1 MNRNRTFPA
10 AALIVIVMAA
20 FRPLPTLATDAPP
33 ANEGGSRAET
43 AARVNAAA
51 DDYLA
56 AYFQHFPEWA
66 TFYRIEGA
74 THDRL
79 RDNTAAGRAA
89 WQAVEDNLIAKLA
102 SVRAADLDGA
112 AAVTYEVLH
121 EQLESSRQ
129 ARVCRSEN
137 WAVDQVWGWQIALGE
152 LADVQPVGT
161 AEERARALARWQQL
175 PRFIDAET
183 RNLAEGLRA
192 GYSAP
197 KRNVDLVVEQLDGLL
212 AMAPEASPFYA
223 PARAAG
229 DEVLAVQ
236 WAKLLKDEVSPAI
249 ARHRDYLR
257 TEYRNGARTAIAVTS
272 NPDGEACYQALLR
285 FNTTLPY
292 RPKEM
297 FEAGEQA
304 VALRENRIA
313 EIGKRVFGTSDLVE
327 IRKRLRSESSN
338 RFSTRDELLAY
349 TTAAIERART
359 SVPHWFNQLPKA
371 VVVIKPVPE
380 YQEQSSTARYMPASD
395 DRKVPGTYFVNLYQP
410 EKQSKGATESVA
422 FHETY
427 PGHHLQIAL
436 AQEQV
441 SSHPLLR
448 YIGNSGF
455 TEGWARYSETLAA
468 EMGLYSS
475 ELNILEML
483 SGLPTGMVVDPGIH
497 AMGWT
502 REQAIEYTLSKQV
515 GMTPE
520 EAGAY
525 VDRIVVWPGQMV
537 TYGAGELEIVRLRGE
552 AERTLGKEFD
562 IRAFH
567 DRVIGRG
574 AVTLPMLRAQVMEW
588 IKEQLHV
595 MKAPISSAGDLS

>member
-1 MNRNRTFPA
+1 MNRNMRFPVA
-10 AALIVIVMAA
+10 ASNVILIMAALS
-20 FRPLPTLATDAPP
+20 PLTTLAADAPP
-33 ANEGGSRAET
+33 ASGSGPKAET

-51 DDYLA
+51 DAYLA
-56 AYFQHFPEWA
+56 AYFRHFPEWA
-66 TFYRIEGA
+66 TLYRIEGA
-74 THDRL
+74 THDRF

-89 WQAVEDNLIAKLA
+89 WQTVEDDLLERLT
-102 SVRAADLDGA
+102 SVRVMGLEGS
-112 AAVTYEVLH
+112 AAVTYEVLR

-137 WAVDQVWGWQIALGE
+137 WAVDQVGGWQIALGE
-152 LADVQPVGT
+152 LADAQPVAT

-175 PRFIDAET
+175 PGFIDAET
-183 RNLAEGLRA
+183 RTLAEGLRA

-197 KRNVDLVVEQLDGLL
+197 KRNVDLVVTQLDGLL
-212 AMAPEASPFYA
+212 AMAPAASPFYA

-229 DEVLAVQ
+229 DEAFAAQ
-236 WAKLLKDEVSPAI
+236 WVKLLKDEVYPAI

-272 NPDGEACYQALLR
+272 NPDGEACYQALIRL
-285 FNTTLPY
+285 NTTLPY

-304 VALRENRIA
+304 VALRESRIA
-313 EIGKRVFGTSDLVE
+313 EIGKRVFGTSELAE
-327 IRKRLRSESSN
+327 IHKRLRSESSN
-338 RFSTRDELLAY
+338 RFATRDELLVY
-349 TTAAIERART
+349 TTSAIERART
-359 SVPHWFNQLPKA
+359 VVPRWFNKLPQA

-380 YQEQSSTARYMPASD
+380 YQEQSSTARYTPASD
-395 DRKVPGTYFVNLYQP
+395 DRTLPGTYFVNLFQP

-436 AQEQV
+436 AQEQI
-441 SSHPLLR
+441 SAHPLLR

-455 TEGWARYSETLAA
+455 IEGWARYSETLAV

-475 ELNILEML
+475 DLNTMEML

-502 REQAIEYTLSKQV
+502 REQAIQYTLSKQV

-552 AERTLGKEFD
+552 AERALGKDFD

-567 DRVIGRG
+567 DHVIGRG
-574 AVTLPMLRAQVMEW
+574 AVTLTMLRAQVREW
-588 IKEQLHV
+588 IKEQ
-595 MKAPISSAGDLS
+595 SAK

>member
-1 MNRNRTFPA
+1 MNRNRTFPVA
-10 AALIVIVMAA
+10 AVIVIVMAA
-20 FRPLPTLATDAPP
+20 FRPSATLATD
-33 ANEGGSRAET
+33 ESGSRAAT

-51 DDYLA
+51 DTYLV

-89 WQAVEDNLIAKLA
+89 WQAVEDDLIAKLA
-102 SVRAADLDGA
+102 SIRVADLDGS
-112 AAVTYEVLH
+112 AAVTYEVLR

-137 WAVDQVWGWQIALGE
+137 WAVDQVGGWQIALGE

-161 AEERARALARWQQL
+161 AEERARALARWQQM

-197 KRNVDLVVEQLDGLL
+197 RRNVDLVVEQLDGLL
-212 AMAPEASPFYA
+212 AMAPAASPFYA

-229 DEVLAVQ
+229 DEALAAQ
-236 WAKLLKDEVSPAI
+236 WAKLLQDEVYPAI
-249 ARHRDYLR
+249 ARYRDYLR
-257 TEYRNGARTAIAVTS
+257 TEYRNGARAAIAVTS

-292 RPKEM
+292 RPEEM

-304 VALRENRIA
+304 VALRESRIA
-313 EIGKRVFGTSDLVE
+313 EIGKRVFGTSDLAE

-359 SVPHWFNQLPKA
+359 SVPRWFNQLPQA

-380 YQEQSSTARYMPASD
+380 YQEQSSTARYTPASD

-436 AQEQV
+436 AQEQI

-475 ELNILEML
+475 ELNTLEML

-537 TYGAGELEIVRLRGE
+537 TYGAGESEIVRLRGE

-567 DRVIGRG
+567 DRVTGHG
-574 AVTLPMLRAQVMEW
+574 AVTLPMLRAQVSEW
-588 IKEQLHV
+588 IKEQGA
-595 MKAPISSAGDLS
+595 K

>member
-1 MNRNRTFPA
+1 MNRNWTFPV
-10 AALIVIVMAA
+10 AALIVIVLAA
-20 FRPLPTLATDAPP
+20 LRPLPTLATDAPP
-33 ANEGGSRAET
+33 ATEGGSRAET

-51 DDYLA
+51 DAYLA

-74 THDRL
+74 RHDRF

-89 WQAVEDNLIAKLA
+89 WQAVEDDLIAKLA
-102 SVRAADLDGA
+102 SVRVADLDGS
-112 AAVTYEVLH
+112 AAVTYEVLR
-121 EQLESSRQ
+121 EQLEASRQ

-152 LADVQPVGT
+152 LADAQPVGT
-161 AEERARALARWQQL
+161 AEERARALARWQKM
-175 PRFIDAET
+175 PGFIDAET

-229 DEVLAVQ
+229 DEALAAQ
-236 WAKLLKDEVSPAI
+236 WAKLLIEEVYPAI

-272 NPDGEACYQALLR
+272 NPDGEACYQALIRL
-285 FNTTLPY
+285 NTTLPF
-292 RPKEM
+292 RPREM
-297 FEAGEQA
+297 FEAGEQS
-304 VALRENRIA
+304 VAQRESRIA
-313 EIGKRVFGTSDLVE
+313 EIGKRVFGTSDLAE

-338 RFSTRDELLAY
+338 RFSNRDELLEY
-349 TTAAIERART
+349 TMAAIERART
-359 SVPHWFNQLPKA
+359 SVPRWFNQLPQA
-371 VVVIKPVPE
+371 AVVIKPVPE
-380 YQEQSSTARYMPASD
+380 YQEQSSTARYTPASD
-395 DRKVPGTYFVNLYQP
+395 DRKLPGTYFVNLYQP

-441 SSHPLLR
+441 SAHPLLR
-448 YIGNSGF
+448 YFGNSGF

-475 ELNILEML
+475 GLNIIEML

-502 REQAIEYTLSKQV
+502 REQAIDYTLSKQV

-537 TYGAGELEIVRLRGE
+537 TYGAGESEIVRLRGE
-552 AERTLGKEFD
+552 AERTLGKKFD

-567 DRVIGRG
+567 DRVIGHG
-574 AVTLPMLRAQVMEW
+574 AVTLPMLRAQVREW
-588 IKEQLHV
+588 IKEQ
-595 MKAPISSAGDLS
+595 SAK

>member
-1 MNRNRTFPA
+1 MNRNRTLPV
-10 AALIVIVMAA
+10 AALIAIVLVAL
-20 FRPLPTLATDAPP
+20 RPLPTLATDAPP

-51 DDYLA
+51 DTYLA

-89 WQAVEDNLIAKLA
+89 WQAVEDDLIAKLA
-102 SVRAADLDGA
+102 SIRVADLDGS
-112 AAVTYEVLH
+112 AAVTYEVLR

-192 GYSAP
+192 SYSAP

-229 DEVLAVQ
+229 DEALAAH
-236 WAKLLKDEVSPAI
+236 WAKLLKDEVYPAI

-272 NPDGEACYQALLR
+272 NPDGQACYQALIR

-292 RPKEM
+292 RPEEM
-297 FEAGEQA
+297 FEAGERA
-304 VALRENRIA
+304 VALRESHIA
-313 EIGKRVFGTSDLVE
+313 EIGKRVFGTSDLAE

-349 TTAAIERART
+349 TTAAIERARA
-359 SVPHWFNQLPKA
+359 SVPRWFNQLPQA

-380 YQEQSSTARYMPASD
+380 YQEQSSTARYTPASD
-395 DRKVPGTYFVNLYQP
+395 DRKLPGTYFVNLYQP

-436 AQEQV
+436 AQEQI

-475 ELNILEML
+475 ELNTLEML
-483 SGLPTGMVVDPGIH
+483 SGLPSGMVVDPGIH

-537 TYGAGELEIVRLRGE
+537 TYGAGESEIVRLRGE

-567 DRVIGRG
+567 DRVIGHG

-588 IKEQLHV
+588 IKEQGA
-595 MKAPISSAGDLS
+595 K

>member
-1 MNRNRTFPA
+1 MNRNRTLPA
-10 AALIVIVMAA
+10 AAFIVIVLAA
-20 FRPLPTLATDAPP
+20 LRPLPTLATDAPP
-33 ANEGGSRAET
+33 VNEGGSRAET

-51 DDYLA
+51 DAYLA

-74 THDRL
+74 THDRF

-89 WQAVEDNLIAKLA
+89 WQAVEDDLIAKLA
-102 SVRAADLDGA
+102 SVRVAELDGS
-112 AAVTYEVLH
+112 AAVTYEVLR

-129 ARVCRSEN
+129 ARVCRSES

-152 LADVQPVGT
+152 LADAQPVGT
-161 AEERARALARWQQL
+161 AEERVRALARWQHM
-175 PRFIDAET
+175 PGFIDAET

-197 KRNVDLVVEQLDGLL
+197 KRNVDLVVAQLDGLL

-229 DEVLAVQ
+229 DEALAVQ
-236 WAKLLKDEVSPAI
+236 WAKLLNDEVYPAI

-272 NPDGEACYQALLR
+272 NPDGEACYQALIR

-292 RPKEM
+292 RPREM
-297 FEAGEQA
+297 FEAGEHA
-304 VALRENRIA
+304 VALRESRIA
-313 EIGKRVFGTSDLVE
+313 EIGKRVFGTSDLAE

-359 SVPHWFNQLPKA
+359 SVPRWFNQLPQA

-380 YQEQSSTARYMPASD
+380 YQEQSSTARYTPASD
-395 DRKVPGTYFVNLYQP
+395 DRKLPGTYFVNLYQP

-436 AQEQV
+436 AQEQI
-441 SSHPLLR
+441 SAHPLLR

-475 ELNILEML
+475 ELNIMEML

-537 TYGAGELEIVRLRGE
+537 TYGAGELEIVRLRDE

-562 IRAFH
+562 IREFH
-567 DRVIGRG
+567 DHVLGRG
-574 AVTLPMLRAQVMEW
+574 AVTLTMLRAQVREW
-588 IKEQLHV
+588 IKEQ
-595 MKAPISSAGDLS
+595 SAK

>member
-1 MNRNRTFPA
+1 MNRNRTFPV
-10 AALIVIVMAA
+10 AALIVIVMVAL
-20 FRPLPTLATDAPP
+20 RPLPTLATDAPP

-43 AARVNAAA
+43 AARVSAAA
-51 DDYLA
+51 DAYLA

-74 THDRL
+74 THDRM

-89 WQAVEDNLIAKLA
+89 WQAVEDDLIAKLA
-102 SVRAADLDGA
+102 SIRVADLGGS
-112 AAVTYEVLH
+112 AAVTYEVLR

-229 DEVLAVQ
+229 DEALAAQ
-236 WAKLLKDEVSPAI
+236 WAKLLKDEVYPAI

-257 TEYRNGARTAIAVTS
+257 TEYRSGARTAIAVTS

-304 VALRENRIA
+304 VALRESRIA
-313 EIGKRVFGTSDLVE
+313 EIGKRVFGTSDLAE

-338 RFSTRDELLAY
+338 HFSTRDELLAY

-359 SVPHWFNQLPKA
+359 SVPRWFNQLPQA

-380 YQEQSSTARYMPASD
+380 YQEQSSTARYTPASD

-436 AQEQV
+436 AQEQI

-455 TEGWARYSETLAA
+455 TEGWARYSETLAV

-567 DRVIGRG
+567 DRVIGHG

-588 IKEQLHV
+588 IKEQGA
-595 MKAPISSAGDLS
+595 K

>member
-1 MNRNRTFPA
+1 MNRNRTFPV
-10 AALIVIVMAA
+10 AALIVIVLAA
-20 FRPLPTLATDAPP
+20 LLPFPTLATDAPP

-51 DDYLA
+51 DAYLA

-89 WQAVEDNLIAKLA
+89 WQAVEDDLIAKLA
-102 SVRAADLDGA
+102 SVRVADLEGS
-112 AAVTYEVLH
+112 AAVTYEVLR

-152 LADVQPVGT
+152 LADAQPVGT

-175 PRFIDAET
+175 PGFIDAET

-229 DEVLAVQ
+229 DEALAAN
-236 WAKLLKDEVSPAI
+236 WAKLLKEEVYPAI

-257 TEYRNGARTAIAVTS
+257 TEYRNGARTAIAVTA
-272 NPDGEACYQALLR
+272 NPGGEACYQALLR

-304 VALRENRIA
+304 VALRESRIA
-313 EIGKRVFGTSDLVE
+313 EIGKRVFGTSDLAE

-338 RFSTRDELLAY
+338 HFSTRDELLAY
-349 TTAAIERART
+349 TTAAIERARA
-359 SVPHWFNQLPKA
+359 SAPQWFNQLPKA

-436 AQEQV
+436 AQEQI

-448 YIGNSGF
+448 YLGNSGF

-475 ELNILEML
+475 ELNIMEML

-502 REQAIEYTLSKQV
+502 RDQAIEYTLSKQV

-537 TYGAGELEIVRLRGE
+537 TYGAGELEIVRLRDE

-562 IRAFH
+562 IREFH
-567 DRVIGRG
+567 DHVIGRG
-574 AVTLPMLRAQVMEW
+574 AVTLTMLRAQVREW
-588 IKEQLHV
+588 IKEQ
-595 MKAPISSAGDLS
+595 SAK